1 MKSRPIHYLIIT
13 SLLIMLCEIL
23 IRYSGVKTGII
34 AHILVLICLIVLFTS
49 LKDIPVE
56 YTRVFRI
63 MTLIPLYRII
73 SLSIPIEFIT
83 YEGYLIATTIIILY
97 GSLVLI
103 KLLKIPFND
112 VGLIIK
118 NFKLQI
124 ICIITGIV
132 IGYLEWKLINPPGLE
147 LLIPAILIL
156 TLCALTDE
164 LIFRGLIQQSIDKAE
179 GNSFFA
185 ILLTSILYT
194 IFFIS
199 YFHAPELILIFLTSL
214 FYGYVVLKSKSIIG
228 VSLSH
233 ALVNISCFVIFPYWL

>member
-1 MKSRPIHYLIIT
+1 MKPKPIHYLITT

-23 IRYSGVKTGII
+23 IQYLDVRTGII
-34 AHILVLICLIVLFTS
+34 AHILVLIFLIVLFTS
-49 LKDIPVE
+49 LKNIPVE
-56 YTRVFRI
+56 YTHVFQI

-73 SLSIPIEFIT
+73 SLSIPIELIT

-103 KLLKIPFND
+103 KILKIPFND
-112 VGLIIK
+112 VGLVLK
-118 NFKLQI
+118 NIKLQI
-124 ICIITGIV
+124 ICIAAGGV
-132 IGYLEWKLINPPGLE
+132 IGYLEWKFIDPSGLE
-147 LLIPAILIL
+147 LLIPAIPIL

-164 LIFRGLIQQSIDKAE
+164 LICRGLIQQSIDKAE
-179 GNSFFA
+179 TNSFFA
-185 ILLTSILYT
+185 ILLTSTLYT

-214 FYGYVVLKSKSIIG
+214 FYGYVVLKSKSIVG

-233 ALVNISCFVIFPYWL
+233 AMVNISCFVIFPYWL